1 MRARDRPGYAMVA
14 LCLGK
19 ITLGE
24 FTGEKQGKEAREEVV
39 GDEHSQA
46 FPKTITVVMDN
57 IKRRHI
63 RTIGFEN
70 IVGTERVSPGL
81 CDGFNM
87 GVGQVSGGNGG

>member
-1 MRARDRPGYAMVA
+1 MRARYGPGYAMVA

-46 FPKTITVVMDN
+46 FP
-57 IKRRHI
+57 
-63 RTIGFEN
+63 
-70 IVGTERVSPGL
+70 
-81 CDGFNM
+81 
-87 GVGQVSGGNGG
+87 

>member
-1 MRARDRPGYAMVA
+1 MRARYGPGYATVA

-19 ITLGE
+19 ITLEE
-24 FTGEKQGKEAREEVV
+24 FTREKQGKEAREEVAR
-39 GDEHSQA
+39 DEHSQV
-46 FPKTITVVMDN
+46 FPKRITVVVDN

-81 CDGFNM
+81 CGGFDM
-87 GVGQVSGGNGG
+87 DVG

>member
-1 MRARDRPGYAMVA
+1 MSAGCTNDGGQEMRARYGPGYAMVA

-46 FPKTITVVMDN
+46 FP
-57 IKRRHI
+57 
-63 RTIGFEN
+63 
-70 IVGTERVSPGL
+70 
-81 CDGFNM
+81 
-87 GVGQVSGGNGG
+87 